1 MEKQY
6 AKRDAWELDKAGNY
20 YCRHVAAMT
29 AEGLHAKSDIAAELA
44 HRDLEIDRLRKSR
57 EWYASRC
64 AALQK
69 AQNKMRDPERKA
81 VCDIL
86 ANGSTTA
93 LSGPVDRGHDYVQ
106 SKEHGGC
113 AQCGYPEW
121 EPWHRRK
128 QGANA

>member
-1 MEKQY
+1 M
-6 AKRDAWELDKAGNY
+6 
-20 YCRHVAAMT
+20 
-29 AEGLHAKSDIAAELA
+29 SIAAGYGSTAQLQDQVLA
-44 HRDLEIDRLRKSR
+44 LLEENERLRGSR
-57 EWYASRC
+57 DFYMRRC
-64 AALQK
+64 EALQ
-69 AQNKMRDPERKA
+69 AVQDKMRDPERKA

-128 QGANA
+128 QGANRG